1 LKETILKL
9 TVLDYGAGNLKSIT
23 NMLDSFELPYIISDK
38 KEDIINS
45 ERLIFPG
52 VGNFGQV
59 MAALEAKDLTESLI
73 STIKSGVPFLGICLG
88 LQVLFEESEEAP
100 GVKGLGIL
108 KGSVI
113 KFTQGKVPQIGW
125 NQLIPTENNSILTP
139 DYVYFVNSFYA
150 NPQDKSVIS
159 AYSNYYIDYTAAV
172 ECENI
177 TAFQF
182 HPEKS
187 GNIGYGYVKKWFNK

>member
-1 LKETILKL
+1 MKL

-23 NMLDSFELPYIISDK
+23 NMLDSFELPYIITDK
-38 KEDIINS
+38 KEDIKNA

-59 MAALEAKDLTESLI
+59 MAALESKDLTESLI
-73 STIKSGVPFLGICLG
+73 STVKSGVPFLGICLG

-100 GVKGLGIL
+100 NVKGLGIL
-108 KGSVI
+108 KGNVI

-139 DYVYFVNSFYA
+139 EYVYFVNSFYA

-172 ECENI
+172 EHENI

-187 GNIGYGYVKKWFNK
+187 GNVGYGYVKKWLKK

>member
-1 LKETILKL
+1 MKL

>member
-1 LKETILKL
+1 MKETILKL

>member
-1 LKETILKL
+1 LKL

>member
-1 LKETILKL
+1 LKL
-9 TVLDYGAGNLKSIT
+9 TVLDYGAGNLKSIA
-23 NMLDSFELPYIISDK
+23 NMLDSLSLPYEITDN
-38 KEDIINS
+38 KENIKNS

-59 MAALEAKDLTESLI
+59 MASLNSKDLTESLI
-73 STIKSGVPFLGICLG
+73 STVKSGVPFLGICLG

-100 GVKGLGIL
+100 NVKGLGIF
-108 KGSVI
+108 KGKVI

-150 NPQDKSVIS
+150 DPQDKSIIS

-172 ECENI
+172 EHENI

-187 GNIGYGYVKKWFNK
+187 GKIGYDFISKWITR

>member
-1 LKETILKL
+1 MKL

-23 NMLDSFELPYIISDK
+23 NMLDSFELRYIITDK
-38 KEDIINS
+38 KEDIINA

-73 STIKSGVPFLGICLG
+73 STVKSGVPFLGICLG

-100 GVKGLGIL
+100 NVKGLGIL
-108 KGSVI
+108 KGNVI

-139 DYVYFVNSFYA
+139 EYVYFVNSFYA

-172 ECENI
+172 EHENI

-187 GNIGYGYVKKWFNK
+187 GNVGYGYVKKWLKK

>member
-1 LKETILKL
+1 LKL
-9 TVLDYGAGNLKSIT
+9 TVLDYGAGNLKSIA
-23 NMLDSFELPYIISDK
+23 NMLDSLSLPYEITDK
-38 KEDIINS
+38 KEDIKNA

-59 MAALEAKDLTESLI
+59 MASLNSKDLTESLI
-73 STIKSGVPFLGICLG
+73 STVKSGVPFLGICLG

-100 GVKGLGIL
+100 NVKGLGIF
-108 KGSVI
+108 KGKVI
-113 KFTQGKVPQIGW
+113 RFTQGKVPQIGW

-150 NPQDKSVIS
+150 NPEDKSVIS

-172 ECENI
+172 EYKNI

-187 GNIGYGYVKKWFNK
+187 GKVGYDFIRKWIELKI

>member
-1 LKETILKL
+1 LKL

-23 NMLDSFELPYIISDK
+23 NMLDSFELRYIITDK
-38 KEDIINS
+38 KEDIINA

-73 STIKSGVPFLGICLG
+73 STVKSGVPFLGICLG

-100 GVKGLGIL
+100 NVKGLGIL
-108 KGSVI
+108 KGNVI

-139 DYVYFVNSFYA
+139 EYVYFVNSFYA

-172 ECENI
+172 EHENI

-187 GNIGYGYVKKWFNK
+187 GNVGYGYVKKWLKK